1 MKHDPEVAKIEQG
14 LQPTGEIVKESR
26 QVAMSSYRFREFQ
39 QCEVLLGLQAF
50 GGDLG
55 GGRGQVKPLKS
66 EVSDP
71 KSGAKTICSGMS
83 PNEQSSQMF
92 VSNHRI
98 FSNWPRRFI
107 VFGIH

>member
-14 LQPTGEIVKESR
+14 LQSTGEIVKESR

-83 PNEQSSQMF
+83 PNEQSKPN
-92 VSNHRI
+92 VRI
-98 FSNWPRRFI
+98 EPSYI
-107 VFGIH
+107 LKLAS